1 MLFFFFL
8 TGGLFL
14 GWSLGSNDAA
24 NIFGTAVGS
33 KMVRFRTAAI
43 VSSIFIVLGAV
54 LQGSGTTETLGKL
67 GAVDAIGGAF
77 TVSLCAAFTVFLM
90 NRNKLPS
97 STTQAVVG
105 AIIGWNLFTG
115 NQTDYSTL
123 SIILST
129 WLIGPLM
136 GIFFSALLFLFVRW
150 LLRKL
155 KIHLI
160 KLDGYIRW
168 GLIIVGA
175 FGAYS
180 LGANNIANV
189 VGVFI
194 PSAPNILVDF
204 GLFQLNGV
212 RMVYLLGGLSIA
224 VGIFTYGS
232 KVMETVGSGIM
243 NLSPEAAIVVVLAHS
258 LVLFIFSSSTLS
270 TLLQYVGL
278 PRIPLVPISSSQLVV
293 GAIIGI
299 GLVKGVQELRFKTIG
314 TIVLGWLLIPVLSGA
329 LSFLALF
336 FVQNVF
342 NVKVANSIVTEELQQ
357 YEQLAEI
364 GFEKAKHISMVW
376 PFVIA
381 VIALIFIV
389 LIYYIILQQ
398 KYRVKAQNELF
409 KKQNEII
416 ENQKALTDLE
426 LKTMRL
432 ENTSLSSNLEFKRK
446 ELQNY
451 ALSIIEQQT
460 FIAAIHDQLCEI
472 METTS
477 PQDKSLKLE
486 QLMILVKQKMN
497 NPDRVRVFN
506 LEAEKMHRDFLHR
519 LSDQFPELT
528 EHDKRLSVLL
538 RLGFSTK
545 EIAPLLNISP
555 KSVEIMRYRLRKKMD
570 INQGENLIQFISNL

>member
-1 MLFFFFL
+1 M
-8 TGGLFL
+8 

-33 KMVRFRTAAI
+33 RMLRFRTAAI
-43 VSSIFIVLGAV
+43 IASIFIVLGAV

-115 NQTDYSTL
+115 NPTDYSILTT
-123 SIILST
+123 ILST
-129 WLIGPLM
+129 WLVGPLL
-136 GIFFSALLFLFVRW
+136 GIIFSALLFLFVRW

-194 PSAPNILVDF
+194 PSVPNMVVDF
-204 GLFQLNGV
+204 GLFKLDGV
-212 RMVYLLGGLSIA
+212 GLVYLLGGLSIA

-232 KVMETVGSGIM
+232 KVMETVGNGIM

-258 LVLFIFSSSTLS
+258 FVLFIFSSSTLAS
-270 TLLQYVGL
+270 FLQYIGL
-278 PRIPLVPISSSQLVV
+278 PPIPLVPISSSQLVV

-314 TIVLGWLLIPVLSGA
+314 NIVLGWLLIPIFSGA
-329 LSFLALF
+329 LSFFALF

-342 NVKVANSIVTEELQQ
+342 NVKVSKSVLTDEAHHFDQVVELG
-357 YEQLAEI
+357 AE
-364 GFEKAKHISMVW
+364 KTKHISMVW
-376 PFVIA
+376 PFVVA
-381 VIALIFIV
+381 VVALLFVI
-389 LIYYIILQQ
+389 LIYYIISHY
-398 KYRVKAQNELF
+398 KFKAKAQSELF
-409 KKQNEII
+409 KKQSEIT
-416 ENQKALTDLE
+416 ENQQALTDLE
-426 LKTMRL
+426 LKTMRF
-432 ENTSLSSNLEFKRK
+432 ENTSLASNLEFKRK

-460 FIAAIHDQLCEI
+460 FISTIHDQLGEI
-472 METTS
+472 IDSSS
-477 PQDKSLKLE
+477 PDDKVLKLD
-486 QLMILVKQKMN
+486 QLMISVKQKMN
-497 NPDRVRVFN
+497 NPDRVKVFN
-506 LEAEKMHRDFLHR
+506 LEAEKMHQDFLHR
-519 LSDQFPELT
+519 LSESFPNLT

-555 KSVEIMRYRLRKKMD
+555 KSVEIMRYRLRKKMELQ
-570 INQGENLIQFISNL
+570 QGENLTQFISNL